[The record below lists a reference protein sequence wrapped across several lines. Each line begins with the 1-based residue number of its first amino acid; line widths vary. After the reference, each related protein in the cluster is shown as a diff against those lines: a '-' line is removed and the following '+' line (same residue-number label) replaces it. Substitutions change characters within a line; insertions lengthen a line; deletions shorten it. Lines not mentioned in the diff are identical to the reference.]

1 MKTDL
6 VSTLRWM
13 IQGFF
18 YPFRGIAFIAHHRRL
33 LWILALPFSL
43 NAILFSVFFWFAV
56 PRAWTGASG
65 FLPGKDTWY
74 GAIVYYV
81 LIAVLAV
88 LLAVVLIYAFTL
100 LGNILL
106 GPFNDL
112 ISEKVERIY
121 AGTGYEEAFSLKTV
135 LADILRSIR
144 VEIGKLLVY
153 LAGLMLLLS
162 LNLVPLVGSV
172 FSGSLIMVYTL
183 YFLGWEYID
192 YSMERWKYSLRL
204 KLKTATANGS
214 AFLGF
219 GAGASLLLFIPL
231 ANLMAIPV
239 CAIGAT
245 LLFCDLRKNHRLPDS
260 T

>member
-1 MKTDL
+1 
-6 VSTLRWM
+6 
-13 IQGFF
+13 
-18 YPFRGIAFIAHHRRL
+18 
-33 LWILALPFSL
+33 
-43 NAILFSVFFWFAV
+43 
-56 PRAWTGASG
+56 
-65 FLPGKDTWY
+65 
-74 GAIVYYV
+74 
-81 LIAVLAV
+81 
-88 LLAVVLIYAFTL
+88 
-100 LGNILL
+100 
-106 GPFNDL
+106 FNDL